1 MELPVS
7 RSEGAMADTKVY
19 LLDGGTLV
27 IDGFHVFWNRGPAGE
42 VRFPCYSVLI
52 EHQDGRYIFDTG
64 YDYDHVMRVLPFEKP
79 LQAPEQTTLGQLK
92 LLGLSAQDINYVIN
106 SHYHFDHCGG
116 NKHFTT
122 ACTIC
127 HAKELEVCGC
137 PQPFE
142 HLGYSD
148 LSFAPE
154 IARENGKALPPDPA
168 LDIYTPT
175 FQTLQGDQEIAK
187 GVWLFETPGHTAG
200 HYSMMVQLAH
210 RRPML
215 FTADACYSR
224 KNLDMM
230 CISSFHLDPVANL
243 KSMQRLKDLAEK
255 HDAELFFS
263 HDAESFAT
271 YQKGANFYS

>member
-1 MELPVS
+1 
-7 RSEGAMADTKVY
+7 MANTKVY

-27 IDGFHVFWNRGPAGE
+27 IDGFHVFWNRGPGGE

-64 YDYDHVMRVLPFEKP
+64 YDFDHVMRVLPFEKP

-92 LLGLSAQDINYVIN
+92 SLGLRPQDINYVIN

-116 NKHFTT
+116 NKHFKT

-142 HLGYSD
+142 HFGYSD

-154 IARENGKALPPDPA
+154 IARKNGKTLPPDPA
-168 LDIYTPT
+168 LDMYTPT

-187 GVWLFETPGHTAG
+187 GMWLFETPGHTAG
-200 HYSMMVQLAH
+200 HYSMMVELAH

-215 FTADACYSR
+215 FTADACYSK
-224 KNLDMM
+224 KNLELM

-243 KSMQRLKDLAEK
+243 HSMQRLKDLAEK
-255 HDAELFFS
+255 YDAELFFS

-271 YQKGANFYS
+271 YMKGANFYS